1 MKENKIIILGLP
13 NVGKSTLMNRLT
25 NKKISIVSN
34 LPQTTRNAIRYSFND
49 SKNYFEL
56 WDTPGFHK
64 AINKLDLFLNS
75 EIFYNLRNS
84 NAVIIV
90 IDSTKKI
97 NEDLN
102 NLIKKI
108 NNIENLSKYL
118 IFSKIDL
125 LNSKNNNDYLDMKN
139 NLEKILNP
147 TKIFQLNLNSD
158 DLFELIDEIKQNF
171 HINLINNETFSNY
184 DKNDDNDNFNII
196 ETIREK
202 VLLKTFQEVPHSVA
216 VFIESKN
223 YDEEKNIFHIN
234 AVIVVEKEGQ
244 KGIIIGKNGS
254 KIKEI
259 GILARQ
265 DLLKIYDCKINLKLF
280 CKVEKDWRNNDYLIK
295 SLGYKKCH

>member
-1 MKENKIIILGLP
+1 MNENKIIILGCP
-13 NVGKSTLMNRLT
+13 NVGKSTLINRLV

-34 LPQTTRNAIRYSFND
+34 LPQTTRNAIRYIFND
-49 SKNYFEL
+49 SKKHFEIC
-56 WDTPGFHK
+56 DTPGFHK
-64 AINKLDLFLNS
+64 PINKLDLFLNS

-90 IDSTKKI
+90 VDSTKKI
-97 NEDLN
+97 NEELN
-102 NLIKKI
+102 NLIQKI
-108 NNIENLSKYL
+108 NRVENLNKYL
-118 IFSKIDL
+118 VFSKIDL
-125 LNSKNNNDYLDMKN
+125 LNENNNANFLELKN
-139 NLEKILNP
+139 DLKEK
-147 TKIFQLNLNSD
+147 LNLNKVFEFNLNND
-158 DLFELIDEIKQNF
+158 DLFELINEIKK
-171 HINLINNETFSNY
+171 NLEVFIDSNELSNDYEKNNS
-184 DKNDDNDNFNII
+184 NDDFNITEI
-196 ETIREK
+196 IREK

-216 VFIESKN
+216 VIIESKN
-223 YDEEKNIFHIN
+223 YDKEKNIFHIN
-234 AVIVVEKEGQ
+234 ATIVVEKEGQ